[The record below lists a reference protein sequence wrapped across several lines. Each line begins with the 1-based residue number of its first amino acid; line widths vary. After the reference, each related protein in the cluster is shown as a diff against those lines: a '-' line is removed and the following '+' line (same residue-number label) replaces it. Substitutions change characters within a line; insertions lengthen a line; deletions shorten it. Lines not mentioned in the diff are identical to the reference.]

1 MAEFF
6 PEYIPHALKFSNNN
20 FTISNGMIELDDK
33 PGLGIDINIESLMN
47 ISSNYKE
54 TLINKN

>member
-1 MAEFF
+1 
-6 PEYIPHALKFSNNN
+6 
-20 FTISNGMIELDDK
+20 MIELDDK

-47 ISSNYKE
+47 ICSNYKE